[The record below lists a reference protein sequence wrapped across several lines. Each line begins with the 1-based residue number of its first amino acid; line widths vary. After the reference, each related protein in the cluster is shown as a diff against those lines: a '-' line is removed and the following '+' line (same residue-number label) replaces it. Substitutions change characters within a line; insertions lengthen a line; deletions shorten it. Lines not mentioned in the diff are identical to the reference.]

1 MKNTLFITIAILLS
15 GFVNA
20 QDLRKNQVPSVVLNS
35 FNKSFPN
42 AAKVDWEKKGDLFN
56 ADFEIGR
63 RDHEI
68 LLNSKGQVVRH
79 KQDIASKSLPIAV
92 KNNINQKYKSFRI
105 DDVEKIE
112 EGKSVF
118 YKVELKK
125 LREEHKLYFDKN
137 GNTINK
143 NI

>member
-1 MKNTLFITIAILLS
+1 MKNTLFIILAILFS
-15 GFVNA
+15 GLVNA
-20 QDLRKNQVPSVVLNS
+20 QDLRKEQVPSVVLNS
-35 FNKSFPN
+35 FNKSFPK
-42 AAKVDWEKKGDLFN
+42 AARVDWEKKGELFS
-56 ADFEIGR
+56 AEFEIGR

-68 LLNSKGQVVRH
+68 LLNNKGQVVKH
-79 KQDIASKSLPIAV
+79 KQDIASKSLPTAV
-92 KNNINQKYKSFRI
+92 RNSINQKYKSYRI

-125 LREEHKLYFDKN
+125 LTEELKLYFDKN